1 VDLGR
6 PALRIFAFIAVVAL
20 PALAALALVL
30 VLAEAWVAEVG
41 VSVVLLVVGLGT
53 LLWAAIVA
61 AVGSRSVTRDLQ
73 GVVTLAERGAA
84 TGIRPGL
91 AQEEGELS
99 AAQRR
104 LRMALE
110 ELNQQISILA
120 ADVAATPITG
130 GPAEVAARV
139 VTVARQVTR
148 DPTWSLV
155 VLQAGDPGLL
165 PSGVYDGDPES
176 PPRPLGELERWAAVS
191 GEADRRGPRHLVG
204 PWGAV
209 VAVEASGGEELNA
222 LLLAPWEGR
231 PEPTPAER
239 DLLSLIAQIAS
250 TAIEHSLLYAR
261 LRAQT
266 DELNRM
272 AAVQSDF
279 LRGITHDLQTPLT
292 SIRALAAELG
302 ATEELG
308 ADAQR
313 DLATIA
319 HQSDRMRRMVGQL
332 LAVSR
337 LEAGALESRQ
347 EIFRAEPIVRRTWDA
362 LRDANHRFTFR
373 SEGEPHLVVGDP
385 DRYEQVLWALLDNAT
400 KYAPPGSEV
409 AVALAGRAGTDG
421 TLLSELA
428 VSDQGP
434 GMSRADQAR
443 AFDQFFRGDDARRMV
458 PNGSGIGLYAAR
470 GLVEAMNGHLELESA
485 PDGGTTFRVTLPA
498 ERAEPEA
505 GE

>member
-30 VLAEAWVAEVG
+30 VLGDAWVAEVG

-61 AVGSRSVTRDLQ
+61 VVGSRSVTSDLQ

-84 TGIRPGL
+84 PG
-91 AQEEGELS
+91 AEPGVAEEAGDLS

-110 ELNQQISILA
+110 ERNQQISILA
-120 ADVAATPITG
+120 ADVAAAPITG
-130 GPAEVAARV
+130 GPAEVASRV

-148 DPTWSLV
+148 DPTWLLV

-176 PPRPLGELERWAAVS
+176 PPRPLGELEQWAAVS
-191 GEADRRGPRHLVG
+191 GEADRHGPRHLVG

-209 VAVEASGGEELNA
+209 MAVEASGGEELNA

-239 DLLSLIAQIAS
+239 DLLSLVAQIAS

-261 LRAQT
+261 LQAQA

-292 SIRALAAELG
+292 SIRAVAAEVG
-302 ATEELG
+302 ATEDLS
-308 ADAQR
+308 ASAQR
-313 DLATIA
+313 DLGTIT
-319 HQSDRMRRMVGQL
+319 HQADRMGRMVGQL

-347 EIFRAEPIVRRTWDA
+347 EIFRAEPIVQRTWDA

-373 SEGEPHLVVGDP
+373 SGGEPHLVVGDP

-409 AVALAGRAGTDG
+409 AVAVAGRAGTDG
-421 TLLSELA
+421 TLVSELA
-428 VSDQGP
+428 VTDQGP
-434 GMSRADQAR
+434 GMTADDQAR

-470 GLVEAMNGHLELESA
+470 GLVEAMHGHLELESA
-485 PDGGTTFRVTLPA
+485 SGAGTTFRVTLPA
-498 ERAEPEA
+498 ERADPEA

>member
-1 VDLGR
+1 M
-6 PALRIFAFIAVVAL
+6 
-20 PALAALALVL
+20 
-30 VLAEAWVAEVG
+30 
-41 VSVVLLVVGLGT
+41 
-53 LLWAAIVA
+53 
-61 AVGSRSVTRDLQ
+61 RD
-73 GVVTLAERGAA
+73 E
-84 TGIRPGL
+84 
-91 AQEEGELS
+91 EEGELS

-110 ELNQQISILA
+110 ERNQQIAILA

-148 DPTWSLV
+148 DPTWLLV
-155 VLQAGDPGLL
+155 VLKAGDPGLL
-165 PSGVYDGDPES
+165 PSGVYDGDPGS
-176 PPRPLGELERWAAVS
+176 PPRPLGEMEQWAAVS
-191 GEADRRGPRHLVG
+191 GEADRHGPRHLVG

-239 DLLSLIAQIAS
+239 DLLSLIAQIAA

-261 LRAQT
+261 LQGQT

-302 ATEELG
+302 ATEDLS
-308 ADAQR
+308 ASAQR
-313 DLATIA
+313 DLVTIA

-337 LEAGALESRQ
+337 LEAGALEFRQ
-347 EIFRAEPIVRRTWDA
+347 EIFRAEPIVQRTWEA
-362 LRDANHRFTFR
+362 LRDPNHRFTLR
-373 SEGEPHLVVGDP
+373 SEGNPHLVVGDP

-409 AVALAGRAGTDG
+409 EVAVAGRDGTDG
-421 TLLSELA
+421 TLVSELA
-428 VSDQGP
+428 VTDQGP
-434 GMSRADQAR
+434 GMTPEDQTR

-470 GLVEAMNGHLELESA
+470 GLVQAMHGRLELESA
-485 PDGGTTFRVTLPA
+485 PGAGTTFRVTLPA
-498 ERAEPEA
+498 EEA
-505 GE
+505 ALGVSE

>member
-30 VLAEAWVAEVG
+30 VLGDLWVAEVG
-41 VSVVLLVVGLGT
+41 VSVALLVVGLGT

-61 AVGSRSVTRDLQ
+61 GVGSRSVTRDLQ

-84 TGIRPGL
+84 TGVQPGL

-110 ELNQQISILA
+110 ERNRQISILA

-130 GPAEVAARV
+130 GPAEVASRV

-209 VAVEASGGEELNA
+209 VAVEASGGDELNA

-302 ATEELG
+302 ATEDLK
-308 ADAQR
+308 APAQR
-313 DLATIA
+313 DLVNIA
-319 HQSDRMRRMVGQL
+319 HQADRMRRMVGQL

-347 EIFRAEPIVRRTWDA
+347 EIFRAEPIVQRTWDA

-400 KYAPPGSEV
+400 KYAPPGSGV
-409 AVALAGRAGTDG
+409 AVAVAGRDGPDG
-421 TLLSELA
+421 TLVSELT
-428 VSDQGP
+428 VTDQGP
-434 GMSRADQAR
+434 GVTPEDQAR

-470 GLVEAMNGHLELESA
+470 GLVEAMHGRLELESA
-485 PDGGTTFRVTLPA
+485 PGAGTTFRVTLPA
-498 ERAEPEA
+498 EKAEPEA
-505 GE
+505 SE

>member
-1 VDLGR
+1 MDFGR
-6 PALRIFAFIAVVAL
+6 PAFRIFALIAVVAL
-20 PALAALALVL
+20 PALAALGLVL
-30 VLAEAWVAEVG
+30 VLGDAWVAEVG
-41 VSVVLLVVGLGT
+41 VSLALLVVGLGT
-53 LLWAAIVA
+53 LLWGAIVA
-61 AVGSRSVTRDLQ
+61 AFGSRTMTRDLQ
-73 GVVTLAERGAA
+73 SVVTLAERGSAA
-84 TGIRPGL
+84 GAEDGE
-91 AQEEGELS
+91 ADVAYELS

-104 LRMALE
+104 LRMALDE
-110 ELNQQISILA
+110 RNQQISILA

-139 VTVARQVTR
+139 VAVAREVTR
-148 DPTWSLV
+148 DPTWLLV
-155 VLQAGDPGLL
+155 VLKAGDPDLL
-165 PSGVYDGDPES
+165 PSGVYDSDPES
-176 PPRPLGELERWAAVS
+176 APRAVGELEQWAAVS
-191 GEADRRGPRHLVG
+191 EGPDQRGPRYLVG

-209 VAVEASGGEELNA
+209 VAVDASGGEELNA

-231 PEPTPAER
+231 AEPTPAER
-239 DLLSLIAQIAS
+239 DLLRLIAQIAA

-292 SIRALAAELG
+292 SIRAVAAEVG
-302 ATEELG
+302 VTEDLSD
-308 ADAQR
+308 AAQR

-319 HQSDRMRRMVGQL
+319 HQADRMRRMVGQL

-347 EIFRAEPIVRRTWDA
+347 EIFRAEPIVQRTWDA
-362 LRDANHRFTFR
+362 LRDPNHRFTFE
-373 SEGEPHLVVGDP
+373 SLGEPHLVVGDP

-400 KYAPPGSEV
+400 KYAPPGSDV
-409 AVALAGRAGTDG
+409 RVSLTGRDG
-421 TLLSELA
+421 PDGQLLSELA

-434 GMSRADQAR
+434 GLPRADRAR
-443 AFDQFFRGDDARRMV
+443 AFDQFFRGADARRMV
-458 PNGSGIGLYAAR
+458 PDGSGIGLYAAR
-470 GLVEAMNGHLELESA
+470 GLVEAMHGSLELESEA
-485 PDGGTTFRVTLPA
+485 GAGATFKVTLPA
-498 ERAEPEA
+498 ERVEPEA

>member
-30 VLAEAWVAEVG
+30 VLGDAWVAEVG

-61 AVGSRSVTRDLQ
+61 AIGSRSVTRDLQ
-73 GVVTLAERGAA
+73 GAVTLAERGAA
-84 TGIRPGL
+84 IGAEPGL
-91 AQEEGELS
+91 AEGEGELS

-110 ELNQQISILA
+110 ERNQQISILA

-130 GPAEVAARV
+130 GPAEVASRV

-148 DPTWSLV
+148 DPTWLLV

-165 PSGVYDGDPES
+165 PTGVYDGDPES

-191 GEADRRGPRHLVG
+191 GEVDRHGPRHLVG

-209 VAVEASGGEELNA
+209 VAVEASGGDELNA
-222 LLLAPWEGR
+222 MLLAPWEGR
-231 PEPTPAER
+231 PEPSPAER
-239 DLLSLIAQIAS
+239 DLLSLIAQIAG

-261 LRAQT
+261 LQAQT
-266 DELNRM
+266 NELNRM

-292 SIRALAAELG
+292 SIRAVAAEVG
-302 ATEELG
+302 ATEELS
-308 ADAQR
+308 ASAQR
-313 DLATIA
+313 DLGTIT
-319 HQSDRMRRMVGQL
+319 HQADRMGRMVGQL

-347 EIFRAEPIVRRTWDA
+347 EIFRAEPIVQRTWDA

-400 KYAPPGSEV
+400 KYAPPGTEVGV
-409 AVALAGRAGTDG
+409 AVTGRAGTDG

-428 VSDQGP
+428 VTDQGP
-434 GMSRADQAR
+434 GMTSADQAR

-470 GLVEAMNGHLELESA
+470 GLVEAMHGRLELDSA
-485 PDGGTTFRVTLPA
+485 PEAGATFRVTMPA
-498 ERAEPEA
+498 ERADPEA

>member
-30 VLAEAWVAEVG
+30 VLGAAWVAEVG

-61 AVGSRSVTRDLQ
+61 AVGSRSMTRDLQ

-84 TGIRPGL
+84 TGAEPGL
-91 AQEEGELS
+91 AEAEGELS

-110 ELNQQISILA
+110 ERNQQISILA

-130 GPAEVAARV
+130 GPAEVASRV

-148 DPTWSLV
+148 DPTWLLV

-165 PSGVYDGDPES
+165 PSGVYDGDPMS
-176 PPRPLGELERWAAVS
+176 PPRPLGELEQWAAVS
-191 GEADRRGPRHLVG
+191 GEEDRHGPRHLVG

-292 SIRALAAELG
+292 SIRAVAAEVG
-302 ATEELG
+302 ATEDLS
-308 ADAQR
+308 ASAQR
-313 DLATIA
+313 DLGTIT
-319 HQSDRMRRMVGQL
+319 HQADRMGRMVGQL

-347 EIFRAEPIVRRTWDA
+347 EIFRAEPIVQRTWDA

-373 SEGEPHLVVGDP
+373 SDGEPHLVVGDP

-400 KYAPPGSEV
+400 KYAPPGTEVGV
-409 AVALAGRAGTDG
+409 AVTGRAGTDG
-421 TLLSELA
+421 TLVSELA
-428 VSDQGP
+428 VTDQGP
-434 GMSRADQAR
+434 GMTAADQER

-470 GLVEAMNGHLELESA
+470 GLVEAMHGRLELDSA
-485 PDGGTTFRVTLPA
+485 PGAGTTLRVTLPA

>member
-30 VLAEAWVAEVG
+30 VRGVAWVAEVG

-61 AVGSRSVTRDLQ
+61 AAGSRSVTRDLL

-84 TGIRPGL
+84 TGVQPGL
-91 AQEEGELS
+91 AEQEGELS

-104 LRMALE
+104 LRLALE
-110 ELNQQISILA
+110 ERNQQISILA

-148 DPTWSLV
+148 DPTWLLV

-165 PSGVYDGDPES
+165 PSGVYDGDPDS
-176 PPRPLGELERWAAVS
+176 PPRPLGELEQWAAVS
-191 GEADRRGPRHLVG
+191 GEADRHGPRHLVG

-292 SIRALAAELG
+292 SIRAVAAEVG
-302 ATEELG
+302 ATEDLS
-308 ADAQR
+308 ASAQR
-313 DLATIA
+313 DLGTIT
-319 HQSDRMRRMVGQL
+319 HQADRMGRMVGQL

-337 LEAGALESRQ
+337 LEAGALEFRQ
-347 EIFRAEPIVRRTWDA
+347 EIFRAEPIVQRTWDA
-362 LRDANHRFTFR
+362 LRDANHRFTFQ

-400 KYAPPGSEV
+400 KYAPAGSD
-409 AVALAGRAGTDG
+409 VALSVTGHAGTDG
-421 TLLSELA
+421 KLLSELA
-428 VSDQGP
+428 VTDQGP
-434 GMSRADQAR
+434 GMTPEDQAG

-470 GLVEAMNGHLELESA
+470 GLVEAMHGHLEVESA
-485 PDGGTTFRVTLPA
+485 PGAGATFRVTLPA
-498 ERAEPEA
+498 ERAEPDA